1 MTKPHITIQIRFS
14 PSRFCTWGHCITV
27 AERKVF
33 EGDISLGSV
42 TWQEFFLLEELS
54 SVSRVLV
61 LLTSARVL
69 LKMAGLEKASVGF
82 HARVRASGRAS
93 WHGKRSGT
101 DLQIC
106 SSVRLALHAK
116 YYTSISI

>member
-1 MTKPHITIQIRFS
+1 MHS
-14 PSRFCTWGHCITV
+14 AS
-27 AERKVF
+27 A
-33 EGDISLGSV
+33 GD
-42 TWQEFFLLEELS
+42 TAR
-54 SVSRVLV
+54 VSRVLV

-93 WHGKRSGT
+93 WHGKCSGT

-116 YYTSISI
+116 LVLHTSISI